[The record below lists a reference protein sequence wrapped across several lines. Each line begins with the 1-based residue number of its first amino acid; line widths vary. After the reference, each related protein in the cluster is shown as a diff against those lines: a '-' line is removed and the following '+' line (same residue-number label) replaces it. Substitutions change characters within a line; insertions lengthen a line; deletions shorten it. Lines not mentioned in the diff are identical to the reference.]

1 MNAWLW
7 AGCVLIA
14 ALAPLLFVAVR
25 RPVLEGVLALE
36 VAGIDAALALLL
48 IAEGTRR
55 QLLADVALVLVV
67 MSFIGAIAFLRF
79 AERVR

>member
-7 AGCVLIA
+7 AACVLTA
-14 ALAPLLFVAVR
+14 ALAPLLVVAIR

-36 VAGIDAALALLL
+36 VAGIDATLALLL
-48 IAEGTRR
+48 MAEGTRR
-55 QLLADVALVLVV
+55 QVLADVAIVLVV
-67 MSFIGAIAFLRF
+67 MSFVGAIAFLRF